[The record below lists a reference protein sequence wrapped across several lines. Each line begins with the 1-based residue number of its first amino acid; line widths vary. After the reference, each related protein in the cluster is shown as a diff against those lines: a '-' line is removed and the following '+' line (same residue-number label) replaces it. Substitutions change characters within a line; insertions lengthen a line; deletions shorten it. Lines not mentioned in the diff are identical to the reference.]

1 MCHQTVS
8 LIARYLEANN
18 VPTVVM
24 GCARDIVENAGV
36 PRFLWSDFPL
46 GNSAGKPFD
55 VSSQSETLE
64 LALSLFET
72 AQIPGATLASP
83 QCWSED
89 DDWQLDFMNIDKLT
103 DAQIDKLKADFL
115 EQKRV
120 ANELKKTI

>member
-1 MCHQTVS
+1 MS
-8 LIARYLEANN
+8 LIARYLEENN
-18 VPTVVM
+18 IPTVVM

-46 GNSAGKPFD
+46 GNSAGKPSD
-55 VSSQSETLE
+55 VDSQSETLE

-72 AQIPGATLASP
+72 AQSPGETLASP
-83 QCWSED
+83 QRWSED
-89 DDWQLDFMNIDKLT
+89 DDWQLDFMNIDKLS
-103 DAQIDKLKADFL
+103 DVQIDKLKADFL

>member
-1 MCHQTVS
+1 VS
-8 LIARYLEANN
+8 LIARYLEAND

-55 VSSQSETLE
+55 VDSQSETLE

-72 AQIPGATLASP
+72 AQGPGHTLASK
-83 QCWSED
+83 QRWSD
-89 DDWQLDFMNIDKLT
+89 DEDWQLDFMNIDTLSST
-103 DAQIDKLKADFL
+103 QIEKLKADFL
-115 EQKRV
+115 EQKRI
-120 ANELKKTI
+120 ANELKKTS

>member
-8 LIARYLEANN
+8 LIARHLEANA

-46 GNSAGKPFD
+46 GNSAGKPDD
-55 VSSQSETLE
+55 VASQRATLN
-64 LALSLFET
+64 LALNLFEQADAPRYT
-72 AQIPGATLASP
+72 VAST
-83 QCWSED
+83 QRWSNDLE
-89 DDWQLDFMNIDKLT
+89 WQRDFMNIEMLSKVQLEN
-103 DAQIDKLKADFL
+103 LKAEFI

-120 ANELKKTI
+120 AGKLKQ